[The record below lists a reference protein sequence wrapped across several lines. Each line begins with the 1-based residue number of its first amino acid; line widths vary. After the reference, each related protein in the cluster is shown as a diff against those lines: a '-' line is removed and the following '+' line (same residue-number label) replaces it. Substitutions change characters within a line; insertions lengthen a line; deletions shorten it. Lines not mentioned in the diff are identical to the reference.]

1 MFPNL
6 TPQTDDAL
14 AFMYRVLDEIQ
25 DKDFPKKAAAELKK
39 VTKARKDLAERQ
51 TTLDAAEKD
60 AEKAVLGAKAT
71 KSALDAEL
79 KVQKTKTTALD
90 SERKAVADLKKSF
103 EAEKKST
110 MDDLRAKLA
119 DAEVQYTAARKLK
132 TASEGEMKRV
142 KALEASLKPAQDL
155 VDKMAALKA

>member
-6 TPQTDDAL
+6 TPQADDAL

-25 DKDFPKKAAAELKK
+25 DKDFLKKAAAELKK
-39 VTKARKDLAERQ
+39 VNKAKKDAATAGVKAAEREKE
-51 TTLDAAEKD
+51 AEKVELQ
-60 AEKAVLGAKAT
+60 AKSAKA
-71 KSALDAEL
+71 ALDAEL
-79 KVQKTKTTALD
+79 KAQQTKTTALD
-90 SERKAVADLKKSF
+90 AERKEIADLKKAF
-103 EAEKKST
+103 EAEKTST
-110 MDDLRAKLA
+110 MNDLKAKFA

-142 KALEASLKPAQDL
+142 KSLEASLKPAQDL